1 MQNIWVNKKRGITTD
16 EIRTVAKE
24 NNILPETAL
33 ILLKR
38 FERDEIPSVLS
49 DTDMVIYDAHMLK
62 DAEEGAKLIAAAIKK
77 GSKICVV
84 NDYDVDGVTSGYI
97 ISDIYIDIIYS
108 VKYSEWNGNPSISY
122 IIKGYK

>member
-1 MQNIWVNKKRGITTD
+1 MQNIWVNKKSGITTD

-62 DAEEGAKLIAAAIKK
+62 DAEKGANL
-77 GSKICVV
+77 
-84 NDYDVDGVTSGYI
+84 
-97 ISDIYIDIIYS
+97 
-108 VKYSEWNGNPSISY
+108 
-122 IIKGYK
+122 